1 MKNGAVQE
9 GKLKAREDRKIRK
22 WPLKGKER
30 EIKDRTSLEGGK
42 RVKGKKRNK
51 PTGRQEMIR
60 GTEMAEWKGNERGQ
74 LSFVPSWQTA
84 EQLTLETISLC
95 VFLRLTDFNNLPG
108 QSCRYTTVP
117 MPGLCPCL
125 CCVTL
130 NSSAFTAFSSSH
142 NGPPPL
148 SLAWYAS
155 ITFPFRRWPL
165 VRPCLNQPFYCYC
178 CRLRCV
184 LSHGIQCFLCVKRS
198 SPTTNWVPLGST
210 ANALIRQ
217 SVWQTYL
224 MTSLG
229 KIMEKIHAWCVIL

>member
-1 MKNGAVQE
+1 
-9 GKLKAREDRKIRK
+9 
-22 WPLKGKER
+22 
-30 EIKDRTSLEGGK
+30 
-42 RVKGKKRNK
+42 
-51 PTGRQEMIR
+51 MIR

-108 QSCRYTTVP
+108 QSCRYTTLP

-125 CCVTL
+125 CCATL

-155 ITFPFRRWPL
+155 IPFPLRRWPL

-178 CRLRCV
+178 CRLRYV
-184 LSHGIQCFLCVKRS
+184 LSHGIQCFLCVKQS
-198 SPTTNWVPLGST
+198 SPTTNRVPLGST
-210 ANALIRQ
+210 GNALIRPDKN
-217 SVWQTYL
+217 V
-224 MTSLG
+224 G
-229 KIMEKIHAWCVIL
+229 KIIENIHAWCVILWHHNDLYDINHCSSASLHTDLMSSAWRPDWPSRCGSLRLATRNLLCTT